1 MTKNDEGESGKGRE
15 IEGGGRIDRS
25 SRGKFSFAWMVF
37 FFKHAILKHISFVR
51 WFSSSG
57 ILIKREWRA
66 KGKNARIP
74 RLIDITATTQDWAH
88 TQVRARRKRS
98 GNDRGSFVAIFN
110 EFSSNSSYLYNKLSP
125 FDPNQSIKRNL
136 VFFYRSRNI
145 YLSFDLIDW
154 NRFLTLP
161 FFSIKKERRKK

>member
-1 MTKNDEGESGKGRE
+1 MDTLRDEKCWGRIRQGAWNRRRGKDRSIVQRE
-15 IEGGGRIDRS
+15 IFFHLDG
-25 SRGKFSFAWMVF
+25 F

-110 EFSSNSSYLYNKLSP
+110 EFSNSSYLYNKLSP

-161 FFSIKKERRKK
+161 FSR

>member
-1 MTKNDEGESGKGRE
+1 MMRENQARGVKSKEGEGS
-15 IEGGGRIDRS
+15 IDRPEGNFLS
-25 SRGKFSFAWMVF
+25 LGWFF

-161 FFSIKKERRKK
+161 FFP

>member
-1 MTKNDEGESGKGRE
+1 MDTLRDDEKWWGRIRQGAWNRRRGKDRSIVQRE
-15 IEGGGRIDRS
+15 IFFRFFR
-25 SRGKFSFAWMVF
+25 F

-125 FDPNQSIKRNL
+125 FDPNQFVRLNGIL
-136 VFFYRSRNI
+136 Y
-145 YLSFDLIDW
+145 
-154 NRFLTLP
+154 
-161 FFSIKKERRKK
+161 FSIVREIFIYHSTLSIETDF

>member
-1 MTKNDEGESGKGRE
+1 MDTLRDDEKWWGRIRQGAWNRRRGKDRSIVQRE
-15 IEGGGRIDRS
+15 IFFHLDG
-25 SRGKFSFAWMVF
+25 F

-125 FDPNQSIKRNL
+125 FDPNQFVRLNGILYFSIVREIFIYHSTLSIKTD
-136 VFFYRSRNI
+136 F
-145 YLSFDLIDW
+145 
-154 NRFLTLP
+154 
-161 FFSIKKERRKK
+161 